1 MTRRARHWIAVASVA
16 AAAAGGFAVTTATSG
31 SHPVYLPDERQA
43 GAEQAQAPSSTG
55 TVITIHGDTTKDPF
69 VKSGWADGTQ
79 ANTNIILTGIT
90 FNGLD

>member
-31 SHPVYLPDERQA
+31 SHPRLPNDTQA
-43 GAEQAQAPSSTG
+43 GAEQALAPSPTG
-55 TVITIHGDTTKDPF
+55 TVITIHGDTTKDPL
-69 VKSGWADGTQ
+69 VKSGWADGTP
-79 ANTNIILTGIT
+79 ANTNIVLTGIT